1 MATSMGRLLVANL
14 LVFAVL
20 ASAAALAYYGW
31 SYTAEV
37 SSRER
42 AAIEQTIRAL
52 AEEKIFSIESRLVDA
67 DEKIF
72 NAVDLDNLKDLAR
85 VVNEA
90 KAPVISAF
98 VLDADLNRI
107 PSGYVS
113 TRAEADAN
121 KFEQRFFQEIL
132 PSLPLRQLPVNQRG
146 HLHSTWNGEEMLFA
160 YIRRVEDGREFFVV
174 LETDWKFLV
183 GSVFPQFFVTD
194 PRSPQLYQVVD
205 QEGRGVYGTPF
216 TTAGPVIEQP
226 FMETVDKWS
235 LRAANRDAGTQQ
247 ARGRRKLIDVV
258 LIGLALAG
266 IVAGLSILLL
276 AMRRERK
283 ANELKSDF
291 ISNVSHELKT
301 PLSIISMFGEMLAL
315 GRVKTPA
322 QATEYADI
330 IWRESV
336 RLARLIDNVLD
347 FAKIERGKDVYEF
360 DEGDVAEVVGRA
372 IELSQHRLQKA
383 ELAVEI
389 EIDEDLPPARMDA
402 NAYTLAVMNLID
414 NAIKYAADGKRLIV
428 RLRRS
433 GERIVLEVKDF
444 GPGIDP
450 VEHDRIFERFYRAR
464 AVRLKPIRGS
474 GIGLALV
481 DHIARAHHGGTW
493 VESRLGEGATFG
505 LWIPVSA
512 PSGDA
517 VV

>member
-1 MATSMGRLLVANL
+1 MRRLIVANL

-42 AAIEQTIRAL
+42 EVAIDAM
-52 AEEKIFSIESRLVDA
+52 KIIA
-67 DEKIF
+67 DEKI
-72 NAVDLDNLKDLAR
+72 AAIEKELVDKDKKLFAR
-85 VVNEA
+85 IDPTKPLEVATIVQEER
-90 KAPVISAF
+90 APVASVII
-98 VLDADLNRI
+98 VDDRRI
-107 PSGYVS
+107 PIGSGYFSKNEPALAARDRDYFV
-113 TRAEADAN
+113 AN
-121 KFEQRFFQEIL
+121 V
-132 PSLPLRQLPVNQRG
+132 LPLLPLQQLPVDSEGRFHTEAG
-146 HLHSTWNGEEMLFA
+146 LYA
-160 YIRRVEDGREFFVV
+160 YARKGSHYII
-174 LETDWKFLV
+174 LETDLVYLVDQVFRVILDLSRTKNFL
-183 GSVFPQFFVTD
+183 F
-194 PRSPQLYQVVD
+194 QVVD
-205 QEGRGVYGTPF
+205 EHGVGVYGPNF
-216 TTAGPVIEQP
+216 KTTGPVIELP
-226 FMETVDKWS
+226 FEQTVSRWS
-235 LRAANRDAGTQQ
+235 LRVGQKGTTTPSEH
-247 ARGRRKLIDVV
+247 GRRKLIDIV
-258 LIGLALAG
+258 LIGLALGG
-266 IVAGLSILLL
+266 IVAGLGVLLL

-322 QATEYADI
+322 QATEYAEI

-360 DEGDVAEVVGRA
+360 ASGDVADVVARA
-372 IELSQHRLQKA
+372 IELSQHRLTKA
-383 ELAVEI
+383 ELAVEL
-389 EIDEDLPPARMDA
+389 ELEPDLPPARIDA

-414 NAIKYAADGKRLIV
+414 NAIKYAADGKRLVI
-428 RLRRS
+428 RLRRQDD
-433 GERIVLEVKDF
+433 RIVLEVKDF

-450 VEHDRIFERFYRAR
+450 AEHDRIFERFYRAR

-481 DHIARAHHGGTW
+481 DHIARAHGGGVS
-493 VESRLGEGATFG
+493 VESSIDGGATFG
-505 LWIPVSA
+505 MWIPA
-512 PSGDA
+512 GAAEGEEA

>member
-1 MATSMGRLLVANL
+1 MRRLIVANL

-20 ASAAALAYYGW
+20 ASACALAYYGW
-31 SYTAEV
+31 SYNAKA

-42 AAIEQTIRAL
+42 EQAENLLRAFAEDKIDYVEDRLVPPNEKVFAAIHLERPFEIGDVINSQEAAVVSVFL
-52 AEEKIFSIESRLVDA
+52 L
-67 DEKIF
+67 DEK
-72 NAVDLDNLKDLAR
+72 L
-85 VVNEA
+85 E
-90 KAPVISAF
+90 PV
-98 VLDADLNRI
+98 
-107 PSGYVS
+107 PSGYWSNRPDAVAFRDRFV
-113 TRAEADAN
+113 TR
-121 KFEQRFFQEIL
+121 IL
-132 PSLPLRQLPVNQRG
+132 PSLPLRTVPVGGYG
-146 HLHSTWNGEEMLFA
+146 HVHDVFDGEQFLFA
-160 YIRRVEDGREFFVV
+160 FTRRYENGRDYYVV
-174 LETDWKFLV
+174 LETDLKYLV
-183 GSVFPQFFVTD
+183 GAVFPSVFPSGRAQK
-194 PRSPQLYQVVD
+194 QLYQVVD
-205 QEGRGVYGTPF
+205 ENGELVYGTPF
-216 TTAGPVIEQP
+216 TTKGVMVEVP
-226 FMETVDKWS
+226 FHDTVDRWR
-235 LRAANRDAGTQQ
+235 LLAAQRDTGSPED
-247 ARGRRKLIDVV
+247 RGKKNLIDIV
-258 LIGLALAG
+258 LISLALGG
-266 IVAGLSILLL
+266 IVAGLGLLLL

-315 GRVKTPA
+315 GRIKTPE
-322 QATEYADI
+322 QATEYAEI

-360 DEGDVAEVVGRA
+360 GEGDVAEVVGRA

-383 ELAVEI
+383 ELAVEVEI
-389 EIDEDLPPARMDA
+389 EEDLPPARIDA

-414 NAIKYAADGKRLIV
+414 NAIKYAADGKKLIV
-428 RLRRS
+428 RLKRT
-433 GERIVLEVKDF
+433 GERIVLEVTDF

-450 VEHDRIFERFYRAR
+450 VEHERIFERYYRAR

-512 PSGDA
+512 PSGEA